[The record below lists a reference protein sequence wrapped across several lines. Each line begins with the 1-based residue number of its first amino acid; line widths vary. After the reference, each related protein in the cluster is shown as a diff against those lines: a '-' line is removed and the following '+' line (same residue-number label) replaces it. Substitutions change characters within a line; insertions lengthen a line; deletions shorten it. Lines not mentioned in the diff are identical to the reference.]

1 MALARGKHFIWIN
14 AALRSSSFRPG
25 RELPKQLL
33 KLQCWVGFQTHLKAG
48 DLRAART
55 RRGRSLRAEE
65 EGSTPGWL
73 MHCTWQCFSNQTHI
87 LGNHLSASAT
97 TFEQSDNRI
106 FHSFLKCFISSMGL
120 FHSHQFPSFNRIDAN
135 IDESFSSISEAWV
148 QGPGVGGFQVIGK
161 WILTIKVII
170 LG

>member
-1 MALARGKHFIWIN
+1 MWDFSQVGKSSVAW
-14 AALRSSSFRPG
+14 LR
-25 RELPKQLL
+25 
-33 KLQCWVGFQTHLKAG
+33 THLKAG

-55 RRGRSLRAEE
+55 RRGSSLRAEE